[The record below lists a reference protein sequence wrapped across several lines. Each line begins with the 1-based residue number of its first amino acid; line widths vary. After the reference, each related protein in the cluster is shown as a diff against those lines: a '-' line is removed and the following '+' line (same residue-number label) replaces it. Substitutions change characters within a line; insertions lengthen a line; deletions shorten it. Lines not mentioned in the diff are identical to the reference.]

1 MSTNAKQRA
10 EEFLGIS
17 AQFQLGALTTE
28 SSHPVTANLSEVARQ
43 NIAEALK
50 LLFDVDL
57 DPHST
62 TILTMR
68 LQKSPSPG
76 ASRHVLRR

>member
-1 MSTNAKQRA
+1 M
-10 EEFLGIS
+10 
-17 AQFQLGALTTE
+17 TTQ
-28 SSHPVTANLSEVARQ
+28 A
-43 NIAEALK
+43 IAV
-50 LLFDVDL
+50 LFDVDL